1 MMQCSC
7 KCNKDEK
14 KGRKKGLSGVRD
26 EDGGKFVGFGFLRNF
41 LLDIQ
46 CLGVLDKYKFVF
58 QFSILC
64 MGYEESVL
72 IIFLS

>member
-1 MMQCSC
+1 M
-7 KCNKDEK
+7 KK
-14 KGRKKGLSGVRD
+14 KGEKKGLSSVRD
-26 EDGGKFVGFGFLRNF
+26 EDMGKFAGFGFLRNF
-41 LLDIQ
+41 LSDIQ

-64 MGYEESVL
+64 VEYEESVL